1 MTSAIYASIALSL
14 VLLAGTAVIAVRSQP
29 RDYGLVCLRETW
41 LTTVLALMLIAL
53 GLAVCAMKLID
64 PSLAGEEADSW
75 WFAAGFNLVCQ
86 VLGDFTLLFALS
98 KKVVAFADRIETI
111 SVLGKRREVAWEDV
125 VRVEKAPMSRSV
137 KLTDRQGNVI
147 SINGESRDYAKFT
160 QLAKEKIRPAQG
172 RELLE
177 QVESR
182 LRRGR

>member
-41 LTTVLALMLIAL
+41 MTTVLALMLIAL

-111 SVLGKRREVAWEDV
+111 SV

-147 SINGESRDYAKFT
+147 SINGESRDYAKFA

>member
-1 MTSAIYASIALSL
+1 MTSILYASAALSL
-14 VLLAGTAVIAVRSQP
+14 VLLIGTAVLAVRSQP
-29 RDYGLVCLRETW
+29 KDYGLVCLRETW
-41 LTTVLALMLIAL
+41 MTTVLALMLIAL

-64 PSLAGEEADSW
+64 PTLAGEEADSW

-86 VLGDFTLLFALS
+86 LLGDFTLLFALV
-98 KKVVAFADRIETI
+98 KKVVAFDDRILVI

-125 VRVEKAPMSRSV
+125 TRVEKSPMSRSV
-137 KLTDRQGNVI
+137 KLTDRRGDTI
-147 SINGESRDYAKFT
+147 SINGESRDYAKFA
-160 QLAKEKIRPAQG
+160 QLAKDKIRPAQG